1 MADEPPSS
9 SPLSS
14 PPESVIDVAVNTLDT
29 IVESDNRIPSSTDH
43 QDSTIVAAEGAAEQ
57 PISSPRKTITVST
70 KTTIT
75 PDEAPSHNSDDGGQ
89 SSAQKRKGSIFRTPA
104 PVKKARRV
112 VLTNKK
118 SVQDK
123 KWEAPFV
130 YTDPKAPLA
139 KADLR
144 VRI

>member
-14 PPESVIDVAVNTLDT
+14 PPESVIDVAVNTLDA
-29 IVESDNRIPSSTDH
+29 IVGSDNRIPSSTDH

-57 PISSPRKTITVST
+57 SISSPK
-70 KTTIT
+70 KTIT

-112 VLTNKK
+112 VLTTKK
-118 SVQDK
+118 SAQDK

>member
-1 MADEPPSS
+1 MADEPSSS

-14 PPESVIDVAVNTLDT
+14 PPESVIDVAVNAPNDL
-29 IVESDNRIPSSTDH
+29 PSSTDQ
-43 QDSTIVAAEGAAEQ
+43 QDSTIVAAEGAADQ
-57 PISSPRKTITVST
+57 SVASP
-70 KTTIT
+70 KTTI
-75 PDEAPSHNSDDGGQ
+75 PADKSPSHNSDDGGQ
-89 SSAQKRKGSIFRTPA
+89 PSTQKRKASMFRTPA
-104 PVKKARRV
+104 AVMKARRII
-112 VLTNKK
+112 LATKK
-118 SVQDK
+118 SAQDK